1 MKRIIISTLIIF
13 TLFLFGTLTTYADTA
28 VTDVVILPAGTRI
41 IEKGEQK
48 QLTRRIVPED
58 ATNQNVTWSIVPES
72 VATINAEGLV
82 TGVEYGSATV
92 TVTTEDGHYTYNK
105 TILVLPTLKYMANGG
120 KITCNNVLS
129 GDEVENRLTQSSD
142 QTNVI
147 AKMESNTKVYEV
159 FERTSGN
166 RCSISYENHTFKG
179 WYTAETGGTKISE
192 DATFVGVRNDDIE
205 TVYAQWT
212 DNTVAVTNL
221 ELTSSTLSTAIGQK
235 STIGVIVKP
244 SNATNKELNVNILN
258 SEIATVAPAT
268 SCPADLIELAQD
280 GAIYCYDVTGV
291 ASGSTTLSFAT
302 KDGSNKTAT
311 ATINVATQMIP
322 IQSFEVYPK
331 NITLAIK
338 TTGGAFT
345 TSETIGVVV
354 KPSNATKE
362 YLSVRSANAS
372 VASVEESSPCPSSF
386 TELSDGGAV
395 YCYTIKGMSTGSTQ
409 IKIKSTDGGLTEQTI
424 NVNVKEYVPIN
435 NMTVVQESVSL
446 APNKQR
452 ILQTIITPSNATN
465 KDITW
470 TSSDDN
476 IVTVISAVS
485 KCATI
490 TNGTIEVTPKCVSD
504 SNSESNVNDVIYIA
518 KGVAKG
524 TATLTAKTV
533 DGEKVATI
541 NVTVSESVD
550 ENTIS
555 YDCNGGSG
563 SLTSEIVSKND
574 KIMLKKNVC
583 TKSGYTFK
591 GWKLY
596 ANNAVLKDSSSK
608 DYEYADGAIF
618 TNLFGSE
625 KGNLTLKAVWVDKT
639 VPSPKTG
646 ISKPFIALFMVAI
659 ISLVAFLAV
668 RTKKVEL

>member
-48 QLTRRIVPED
+48 QLTTRIIPED
-58 ATNQNVTWSIVPES
+58 ATNKNVTWSIVPES

-221 ELTSSTLSTAIGQK
+221 ELSTSDLSITVGKTANIVVNITPENATLGAGGLVPTIVDTTVAALADETSCTSSDIGTSNGVKKLCYTISGLKVGTTTIKFEKDGKSATANIKVVAENKPVTELTTYPKSKTVVVGDTLRVNVTTKPGKATNKNIVYESSNTQVISLETSTCPDENENDEIDLTCATFKANKAGTATITVKLADGSK
-235 STIGVIVKP
+235 SSTVNVTVVDKVAVTDITSVQSSLNVPLSGHRLVQLTIKP
-244 SNATNKELNVNILN
+244 TNATNKRV
-258 SEIATVAPAT
+258 
-268 SCPADLIELAQD
+268 
-280 GAIYCYDVTGV
+280 
-291 ASGSTTLSFAT
+291 
-302 KDGSNKTAT
+302 
-311 ATINVATQMIP
+311 
-322 IQSFEVYPK
+322 
-331 NITLAIK
+331 
-338 TTGGAFT
+338 
-345 TSETIGVVV
+345 
-354 KPSNATKE
+354 
-362 YLSVRSANAS
+362 
-372 VASVEESSPCPSSF
+372 
-386 TELSDGGAV
+386 
-395 YCYTIKGMSTGSTQ
+395 
-409 IKIKSTDGGLTEQTI
+409 
-424 NVNVKEYVPIN
+424 
-435 NMTVVQESVSL
+435 
-446 APNKQR
+446 
-452 ILQTIITPSNATN
+452 
-465 KDITW
+465 TW
-470 TSSDDN
+470 TSSDE
-476 IVTVISAVS
+476 AVARIMEVYS
-485 KCATI
+485 NCTTLKNSSTLDMVENCVKIQEDEGIDFDTYY
-490 TNGTIEVTPKCVSD
+490 IEGLKV
-504 SNSESNVNDVIYIA
+504 
-518 KGVAKG
+518 G

-541 NVTVSESVD
+541 NVTVSENVD

-608 DYEYADGAIF
+608 DYEYADESIF